1 MNELLELKLELEA
14 VRRAYWQSQQ
24 QLSQLLIER
33 SLAIEKSLRAE
44 LQREHSPAS
53 SQVPNASA
61 KAPDSS
67 ITKVPLDCGARHPPT
82 SP

>member
-33 SLAIEKSLRAE
+33 SLAIENSLRAQ
-44 LQREHSPAS
+44 LAREQA
-53 SQVPNASA
+53 AA
-61 KAPDSS
+61 
-67 ITKVPLDCGARHPPT
+67 PT
-82 SP
+82 SKGEPMTAPEARLKDAA